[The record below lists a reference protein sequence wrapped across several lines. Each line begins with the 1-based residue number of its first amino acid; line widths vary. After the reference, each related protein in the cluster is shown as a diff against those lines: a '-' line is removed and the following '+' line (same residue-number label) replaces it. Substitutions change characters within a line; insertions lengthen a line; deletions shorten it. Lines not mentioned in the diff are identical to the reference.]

1 MSQGRP
7 LLWRATRQIAA
18 SLIAT
23 IFAQP
28 TLKKLRQ
35 TLGAVKYR
43 LHFWKEEGTPPP
55 DVKGNLLRDGASFE
69 TGYSYRASDTI
80 KLAGFYRRDS
90 HTEWQ
95 DIYKS

>member
-1 MSQGRP
+1 LSQGRP

-43 LHFWKEEGTPPP
+43 LREPPRMRKFQYLP
-55 DVKGNLLRDGASFE
+55 VLS
-69 TGYSYRASDTI
+69 
-80 KLAGFYRRDS
+80 
-90 HTEWQ
+90 
-95 DIYKS
+95 